1 MNNVIHLIKR
11 AVIRYLYIVGI
22 LFNIG
27 LVLAVVVSVFFSL
40 YVYRSYQL
48 PAYVFFEKAEQSLAN
63 NQSPLLNKLA
73 LPAGILSKW
82 LSPISDNK
90 RLSVSGHEQIIGAH
104 ELHSHV
110 PDYRGKEE
118 RLYPHYQQLAASSYS
133 RTVHVNS
140 TKALLK
146 AIKTAQPGDDI
157 VIARG
162 DYFIKQPRI
171 YLTVNGE
178 KYQPI
183 RIRAERFGDVTIG
196 LSSYEGFVMQGNYW
210 SIENLKINGE
220 CKKHLSCEHAI
231 HIVGGQNIIVRNNEI
246 TNFNSIIKANG
257 SGKSTQ
263 RLYPDDILIE
273 QNSFYNTSRRNTH
286 TAVTLIDVV
295 AGDNWLV
302 RKNIIAGNSKNG
314 SDRTS
319 YAAFLKGNSSNGLF
333 ERNIVDCDKNL
344 EQDGSTRIGLSF
356 GGGGTGTAYCRDAN
370 CAAEHRNGVMRNNLI
385 LNCQRD
391 VGVYLNKA
399 NNSQLIHNTII
410 NNLGVDV
417 RFSASDVV
425 SRANLTTSAIRE
437 RDGGQLI
444 SHEDVVIKEINV
456 ENIPLTNSEAS
467 DDLCGD
473 SRGKF
478 SAVGA
483 MNRQCLG
490 KIRII
495 KENN

>member
-1 MNNVIHLIKR
+1 MNKFIHFIKH

-27 LVLAVVVSVFFSL
+27 VVLAAVVCVGAGI
-40 YVYRSYQL
+40 YIYQSYQL

-73 LPAGILSKW
+73 LPAGLLSTW
-82 LSPISDNK
+82 LSPSSNDQ
-90 RLSVSGHEQIIGAH
+90 RLIVRGHEKVIGAH
-104 ELHSHV
+104 ALHSNV
-110 PDYRGKEE
+110 PLYRGKEE
-118 RLYPHYQQLAASSYS
+118 RLYPHYQQLATSSYS
-133 RTVHVNS
+133 RIVPVAS
-140 TKALLK
+140 TGELLR

-157 VIARG
+157 VIAQG
-162 DYFIKQPRI
+162 DYFLKQPRI
-171 YLTVNGE
+171 YLTVSGTQH
-178 KYQPI
+178 QPI
-183 RIRAERFGDVTIG
+183 RIRAERYGDVTIG
-196 LSSYEGFVMQGNYW
+196 LSSYEGFVVQGSYW

-220 CKKHLSCEHAI
+220 CKKHVSCEHAI
-231 HIVGGQNIIVRNNEI
+231 HVVGGQNFIVRNNEI

-257 SGKSTQ
+257 RGKSNQ
-263 RLYPDDILIE
+263 RLYPDNILIE

-319 YAAFLKGNSSNGLF
+319 YAAFLKGNSSDGLF
-333 ERNIVDCDKNL
+333 EQNIVDCDKNL
-344 EQDGSTRIGLSF
+344 VQDGSTRIGLSF
-356 GGGGTGTAYCRDAN
+356 GGGGTGNAYCRDAN
-370 CAAEHRNGVMRNNLI
+370 CAAEHRNGIMRNNLI

-391 VGVYLNKA
+391 VGIYLNKA
-399 NNSQLIHNTII
+399 HNTQLIHNTII

-417 RFSASDVV
+417 RFTASDAV
-425 SRANLTTSAIRE
+425 SRANLTTAAIRE
-437 RDGGQLI
+437 RDGGQLT
-444 SHEDVVIKEINV
+444 SNEDVVIKEMNV
-456 ENIPLTNSEAS
+456 EDIPLTRSEAR
-467 DDLCGD
+467 DDLCGN

-490 KIRII
+490 KITIT